1 VPQFNLGEEMADMG
15 TDAPEWGPMLEAAWR
30 SREGAHAPYSGF
42 RVGAAVLLSDGSIF
56 PGCNIENAAYP
67 LCICAERA
75 ALCAAVSIT
84 GARPGQVKALAV
96 VTEADELTPPCGAC
110 RQAFAEFGTDLPILL
125 ANKAQ
130 RKLFSLG
137 FLLPEAFTSQNLA
150 PNVP

>member
-1 VPQFNLGEEMADMG
+1 MADME
-15 TDAPEWGPMLEAAWR
+15 TNAPEWEPMLEAAWR

-75 ALCAAVSIT
+75 ALCAAVSL
-84 GARPGQVKALAV
+84 AAAKPGQVKALAV
-96 VTEADELTPPCGAC
+96 VTEASELTPPCGAC
-110 RQAFAEFGTDLPILL
+110 RQAFAEFGPDLPILL
-125 ANKAQ
+125 ANRTE

-137 FLLPEAFTSQNLA
+137 FLLPEAFTSLNLQSNS
-150 PNVP
+150 PRKG